1 MNKLDEGLRKRL
13 IDAIAAGKNDV
24 LKDALDEVHG
34 KVLRVRN
41 FIDIMIASSI
51 RGYPNNTTKIIYDLD
66 PEVKKGFDEVAK
78 RVAERKKEELT
89 K

>member
-13 IDAIAAGKNDV
+13 IDAIATGKTDAV
-24 LKDALDEVHG
+24 KEALDEVHG

-51 RGYPNNTTKIIYDLD
+51 RGDPNNTTKIIYDLD
-66 PEVKKGFDEVAK
+66 PKVKKGFDEVAK
-78 RVAERKKEELT
+78 RIAEREREELN